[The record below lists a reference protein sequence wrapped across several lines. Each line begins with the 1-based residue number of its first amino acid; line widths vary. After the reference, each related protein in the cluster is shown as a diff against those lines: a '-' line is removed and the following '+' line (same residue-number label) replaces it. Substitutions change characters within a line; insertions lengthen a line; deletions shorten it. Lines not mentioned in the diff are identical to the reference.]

1 MEPLI
6 AALTALLGP
15 THVIG
20 DPHDLAGLARD
31 GRGACGRPLCAVRP
45 DSAALVARTL
55 HLCRDFGAVAVPRGA
70 GTGLS
75 GGGCADDSGSQV
87 VILTDRLN
95 GAITIDAANRTATVG
110 AGARLSALN
119 AAARGHGLFLPI
131 DLGADPSIG
140 GMIATNTGGARL
152 LLHGDMRR
160 HVRAIEVVLGNGEIV
175 QLGSPLWK
183 DNSAL
188 DLKQMF
194 IGAGGTTGIVTG
206 ATIALTPLP
215 RHQVTAMLALADARS
230 AVDLLLSAESHFGTL
245 LTAFEG
251 MSMAAVQAAL
261 DHVPG
266 LASPFPHAQPGYVA
280 MLELSGNAVCDTATL
295 ETALAEWCAPFLQAE
310 GPVIDAVVDS
320 GGRHW
325 SVRHAITEGIRS
337 RGSVIACD
345 IAVRRGDIMACR
357 AHLLTEVA
365 ARWPD
370 LAVHDFGHIG
380 DGGLHF
386 NLVWPHRPGAAPA
399 GLAEAVR
406 TCVFDIVVRHYGGSF
421 SAEHGVGPRNIDHYR
436 RLVPTS
442 IQKLSTRITDQ
453 FSAPNAILEQ
463 G

>member
-15 THVIG
+15 KHVIV
-20 DPHDLAGLARD
+20 DPPDLAGLARD
-31 GRGACGRPLCAVRP
+31 GRGAFGRPLCAVRP
-45 DSAALVARTL
+45 ATAALVADALR
-55 HLCRDFGAVAVPRGA
+55 LCGDFSAVAVPRGA

-87 VILTDRLN
+87 VILTDGLG
-95 GAITIDAANRTATVG
+95 GAIEIDAANRTATVG
-110 AGARLSALN
+110 AGVRLSALN
-119 AAARGHGLFLPI
+119 AAARDHGLFLPI

-160 HVRAIEVVLGNGEIV
+160 HVRAIEVVLGDGEIV

-188 DLKQMF
+188 DIKQLC
-194 IGAGGTTGIVTG
+194 IGAGGATGIVTG
-206 ATIALTPLP
+206 ATISLTPLP
-215 RHQVTAMLALADARS
+215 RHQVTAMLALADPRS
-230 AVDLLLSAESHFGTL
+230 AVDLLLSAERHFGTL

-251 MSMAAVQAAL
+251 LSIAAVEAAL

-266 LASPFPHAQPGYVA
+266 LTSPFPHAQPGYIA
-280 MLELSGNAVCDTATL
+280 MIELSGNAVCDTAAL
-295 ETALAEWCAPFLQAE
+295 ENALAEWCAPFLQEE
-310 GPVIDAVVDS
+310 GSVLDAVVDS

-325 SVRHAITEGIRS
+325 AIRHAIPEGIRH

-370 LAVHDFGHIG
+370 LTVHDFGHVG

-386 NLVWPHRPGAAPA
+386 NLVWPHRLGSIPP

-406 TCVFDIVVRHYGGSF
+406 TCVFDITVRHYGGSF
-421 SAEHGVGPRNIDHYR
+421 SAEHGVGPRNIGHYR
-436 RLVPTS
+436 RLIPAST
-442 IQKLSTRITDQ
+442 QRLSARITEQ
-453 FSAPNAILEQ
+453 FSAANTTFQQ